1 MNYILFDDYSRN
13 NLLPLTFT
21 RPVCD
26 IRFGI
31 LTIREKW
38 EKMMGIVT
46 STLTEEFLSEK
57 FPIIKG
63 ASNILINGSVC
74 PTPTLIEEIQSLMPN
89 EAIIGTD
96 SIIALHVLAED
107 LDKIGE
113 GDTEGIIE
121 KATRSEILK
130 ISYPWDLLSQNHQA
144 IVNDFNLLTAGRVS
158 EPIPDWVKVTAPENV
173 FIEKGAQL
181 ENVILNASEGPIYIG
196 ENVQVMD
203 GARLRGAVAVID
215 SAIVKM
221 GTNIYG
227 ATTIGPHVKVGG
239 EIENSILL
247 AYSNK
252 PHHGYLG
259 HSVIGKWCNLAA
271 GTTVAN
277 LNNTYRN
284 VRAWNYS
291 QERFIDTGM
300 QFLGLI
306 MGDHSKTGINTM
318 FNTGSVVGVNS
329 NIFGSGYQRNFVPSF
344 VWGGPTGF
352 NSYDINKAL
361 EVANYVYKRRGL
373 DFDQSERNLLSNV
386 YNMTFNNIRL

>member
-38 EKMMGIVT
+38 EKTMGIVT
-46 STLTEEFLSEK
+46 STLTEEYLSER
-57 FPIIKG
+57 FPIVKG
-63 ASNILINGSVC
+63 AHNILINGSVS
-74 PTPTLIEEIQSLMPN
+74 PTPQLIEEIKALQPN
-89 EAIIGTD
+89 EAIVGADT
-96 SIIALHVLAED
+96 IIALHVIAED

-113 GDTEGIIE
+113 GDTEGIVE
-121 KATRSEILK
+121 KQTNSEVLK
-130 ISYPWDLLSQNHQA
+130 ITYPWDLVVHNNAA
-144 IVNDFNLLTAGRVS
+144 ISHDFRLLTAGRAS
-158 EPIPDWVKVTAPENV
+158 APIPAHVRATSPENI
-173 FIEKGAQL
+173 FIEKGARI
-181 ENVILNASEGPIYIG
+181 ENVHLNASDGPIYIG
-196 ENVQVMD
+196 ENVHLMD
-203 GARLRGAVAVID
+203 GAKLRGAIALCD

-284 VRAWNYS
+284 IRAWNYT

-318 FNTGSVVGVNS
+318 FNTGTVVGVNS
-329 NIFGSGYQRNFVPSF
+329 NVFGAGYQRNFVPSF

-352 NSYDINKAL
+352 DSYDINKAL
-361 EVANYVYKRRGL
+361 EVASYVYKRRGL
-373 DFDQSERNLLSNV
+373 DFDQTEKNLLTNV
-386 YNMTFNNIRL
+386 YNITFNNIRL

>member
-38 EKMMGIVT
+38 EKMMGIIT

-63 ASNILINGSVC
+63 ASNILINGSIC
-74 PTPTLIEEIQSLMPN
+74 PTPTLIEEIRNLMPN

-96 SIIALHVLAED
+96 SIIALHVLADD

-121 KATRSEILK
+121 KATRSEVLK
-130 ISYPWDLLSQNHQA
+130 ISYPWDLLSQNHIA

-181 ENVILNASEGPIYIG
+181 ENIILNASEGPIYIG
-196 ENVQVMD
+196 ENVHLMD
-203 GARLRGAVAVID
+203 GARLRGAVALID
-215 SAIVKM
+215 SAVVKM

-239 EIENSILL
+239 EVENSILL

-373 DFDQSERNLLSNV
+373 DFDQSERNLLTNV

>member
-63 ASNILINGSVC
+63 ASNILINGSIC
-74 PTPTLIEEIQSLMPN
+74 PTPTLIEEIRNLMPN

-96 SIIALHVLAED
+96 SIIALHVLADD

-121 KATRSEILK
+121 KATRSEVIK
-130 ISYPWDLLSQNHQA
+130 ISYPWDLLSQNHIA

-158 EPIPDWVKVTAPENV
+158 EPIPDWVKVTVPENV

-181 ENVILNASEGPIYIG
+181 ENIILNASEGPIYIG
-196 ENVQVMD
+196 ENVHLMD
-203 GARLRGAVAVID
+203 GARLRGAVALID
-215 SAIVKM
+215 SAVVKM

-361 EVANYVYKRRGL
+361 EVASYVYKRRGL
-373 DFDQSERNLLSNV
+373 DFDQSERNLLTNV